1 MVATRLLHGIQW
13 PELCFYSLAL
23 VSIAAMQFDSFIE
36 LIYIHALSVSVSVSF
51 LCFLSRFLFLV
62 EIHKKGRE

>member
-13 PELCFYSLAL
+13 PELCSYSLAL

-36 LIYIHALSVSVSVSF
+36 LIYIHALSVSVSF